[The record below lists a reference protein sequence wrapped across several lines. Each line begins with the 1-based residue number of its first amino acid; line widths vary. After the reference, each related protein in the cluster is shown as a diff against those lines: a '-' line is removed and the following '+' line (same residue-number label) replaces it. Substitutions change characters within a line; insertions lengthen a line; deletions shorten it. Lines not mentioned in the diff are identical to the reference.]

1 MNATTTTTPMAIK
14 RLVSMAGLFGFGG
27 NAGDSWCEKLRHK
40 LGPRYTEDLFI
51 PNHTFKP

>member
-27 NAGDSWCEKLRHK
+27 NAGDSWWEKLRHK